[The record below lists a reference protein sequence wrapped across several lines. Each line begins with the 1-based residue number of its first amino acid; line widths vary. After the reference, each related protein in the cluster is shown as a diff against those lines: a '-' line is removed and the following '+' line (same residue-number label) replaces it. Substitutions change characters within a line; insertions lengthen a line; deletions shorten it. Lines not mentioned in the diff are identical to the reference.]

1 MLKISHLYYSF
12 SQKSLLEDVNLILPA
27 EHTLGLVGPNGSGKT
42 TLIKLISGVLKVQTG
57 TISIDSTSLNNLTA
71 RQTATKVATVPQ
83 DPQVPPY
90 LKAIDVVLMGRNC
103 HLKTTKWETQRDLDI
118 AEHAMQMTETIHLTS
133 KQVYE
138 LSGGDLQRVMI
149 ARAIAQETP
158 LMLLDEPTANL
169 DLKYQHHILELIK
182 TLQSELGLAT
192 ILAIHD
198 MNLASQYCDT
208 IALLKNGNVNLV
220 GTPKEVLTNE
230 NISGIYGVDTHVIV
244 HPDTNLPMIV
254 PKMGKY

>member
-1 MLKISHLYYSF
+1 MLKISNLYYSF
-12 SQKSLLEDVNLILPA
+12 SEKALLEDVNIFLPA
-27 EHTLGLVGPNGSGKT
+27 GHTLGLVGPNGSGKT
-42 TLIKLISGVLKVQTG
+42 TLIKLISGVLKIQTG
-57 TISIDSTSLNNLTA
+57 TISLDNTLLNNLTA
-71 RQTATKVATVPQ
+71 RQTAIKVATVPQ
-83 DPQVPPY
+83 DPHLPPY
-90 LKAIDVVLMGRNC
+90 LRAIDVVLMGRNC
-103 HLKTTKWETQRDLDI
+103 HLKTTKWETQGDLDI
-118 AEHAMQMTETIHLTS
+118 VEHAMQVTETWHLTS

-149 ARAIAQETP
+149 ARAIAQQTP

-169 DLKYQHHILELIK
+169 DLKNQHHILALIK

-208 IALLKNGNVNLV
+208 IALLNNGSVNLV
-220 GTPKEVLTNE
+220 GTPTEILTNE
-230 NISGIYGVDTHVIV
+230 NITGVYGVDTHVIV

-254 PKMGKY
+254 PKIKQS